1 MQSTGALPE
10 MISPYMRALIER
22 TGGATGPIGLQF
34 IQKEGAIDEVHTD
47 PLIEGMHEEAPGIV
61 YKYRG
66 KLNKKGEVEY
76 HGRVLWLISRFC
88 ATYCRFCTRGRLVG
102 LPADKSIAGGETMAG
117 KPYLD
122 YDDIEAVVAFIKA
135 HPEINEVILSGGDPL
150 IAPKQYLELIFST
163 LATLQESGSIDF
175 VRIHTRA
182 PITNPFTI
190 RPWHLELL
198 KKIRLPHMVLHINH
212 PAELTDEVKQ
222 LVLLLQK
229 QTDTVLL
236 SQTVMLKGVNDSVE
250 TLYTLFTE
258 LAKLGIR
265 PYYLHHNDPVS
276 WAKDFTVPLEKSIKI
291 WQTLR
296 TRLSGIASTAK
307 FVIDT
312 PYGVGKVPIP
322 DGRWEENYSVYYD
335 FNGKQHHID
344 SLVPT
349 EKV

>member
-1 MQSTGALPE
+1 MQQTGALPE
-10 MISPYMRALIER
+10 MISPYMRALIEK
-22 TGGATGPIGLQF
+22 TGGPEGPIGLQF
-34 IQKEGAIDEVHTD
+34 IQRDSSLDEEDHTD
-47 PLIEGMHEEAPGIV
+47 PLIEGIHEEAPGIV

-66 KLNKKGEVEY
+66 QLNNKGDVEY

-88 ATYCRFCTRGRLVG
+88 ATYCRFCTRGRMVG
-102 LPADKSIAGGETMAG
+102 VPTDKSVPGGETLAQ

-122 YDDIEAVVAFIKA
+122 VDDIEAVVAFIRA
-135 HPEINEVILSGGDPL
+135 HPEINEVILSGGDPM
-150 IAPKQYLELIFST
+150 IAPKPYLEMIFNT
-163 LATLQESGSIDF
+163 LALLQESGSIDF

-212 PAELTDEVKQ
+212 PAEITDEVKQ
-222 LVLLLQK
+222 LVLLIQK
-229 QTDTVLL
+229 ETDTVLL
-236 SQTVMLKGVNDSVE
+236 SQSVLLKGVNDNVT
-250 TLYTLFTE
+250 TLYSLFTE
-258 LAKLGIR
+258 LAKIGIR

-276 WAKDFTVPLEKSIKI
+276 WAKDFTVPIKDSIQI

-296 TRLSGIASTAK
+296 QRLSGIASTAK

-322 DGRWEENYSVYYD
+322 DGRWEEDYSVFYD
-335 FNGKQHHID
+335 FNNVKHRMR
-344 SLVPT
+344 
-349 EKV
+349 